1 MIETKKYDLRLVNF
15 IDQLVDRITIEEMA
29 KYTKACELKL
39 PDYYDIDYEL
49 KQLKR
54 NGEYLELSKV
64 AEQVSS
70 TLSDDESIKES
81 LKVIIEDSLYSVNS
95 IVGIKK
101 GISKLDVLNV
111 IENIINNFSFLNN
124 EFSNIVKPIVA
135 TSFFVENFYKSEFK
149 KNKNTNSM
157 ISFIT
162 KYIKEKI
169 SKIDN
174 YTFDDLMKDS
184 NNVIDLI
191 NLVNNIF
198 DSLKQVDYI
207 SESSSTFGINETLV
221 NNGVHE
227 YYSEKFI
234 GNSSQSGYENGY
246 YIYRIKLKSDLIN
259 FIVYTSASSE
269 CSLYK
274 YDEQS
279 LYIQNGIFIPKSVF
293 EKIVDLLPSNIS
305 NAMANYYMFLSG
317 DEVSFSDRD
326 GKKYSFSIDNIHILG
341 LKNDVDILINYFE
354 RIALTNQLDSVLN
367 LEIVECPKDTK
378 LFDGKIDNLL
388 GSLSNVN
395 SSLEERIKS
404 LNNAQGLITDYMTT
418 DSIEHEIELLVYFYS
433 LNNNDVLSVN
443 VGLKEKFLNI
453 ETAKLDVILKD
464 SSYCFGQKFIKEFKT
479 NKRNEY
485 FNKFCLMYNDE
496 KLRKIIVKKYD
507 NIINVQK
514 YLNYMYKSVSKEIV
528 GSLKNSKLTKD
539 QVKTYFL
546 EDVSTKEFSYE
557 TDNSFTDSLNNIYT
571 MKYINDY
578 SYEVYEGTTKLC
590 RILLDSESLEIVK
603 ILEVNSDYRIESSSK
618 RRLKI
623 RKNNEYNEILNVDF
637 EPDKILVNQK
647 NKKMNIF
654 SLADIYM
661 IANYEQIKDGL
672 AVDLSTIT
680 SLINIFKIY
689 DKCLYLNN
697 FNFSVDIS
705 NLFVVDI
712 QKNTEMGFICEM
724 SALNDALYALFDYMD
739 NDGSTH
745 FVSIQDSD
753 SLMLL
758 SSIVSL
764 FPDVINFNGKEYKS
778 IFGFCEKNKDKFSN
792 ILTQTHYDF
801 KKNVVDLEQFINK
814 LKNRSII
821 LRYATSGIVD
831 RTYDVLNS
839 VTNINDMSLFDL
851 VERNL
856 YGCSNALLWL
866 ESSLR
871 NLLVLKI

>member
-49 KQLKR
+49 KQIKR
-54 NGEYLELSKV
+54 NGEYLEISKV
-64 AEQVSS
+64 AEQISS

-101 GISKLDVLNV
+101 EISKLDVLNV

-227 YYSEKFI
+227 YYSEKFD
-234 GNSSQSGYENGY
+234 GNSSQIINLNAD
-246 YIYRIKLKSDLIN
+246 IIFRNKLKSDLIN
-259 FIVYTSASSE
+259 SIVYTSASSE

-378 LFDGKIDNLL
+378 LFDGIGEK
-388 GSLSNVN
+388 SNPY
-395 SSLEERIKS
+395 
-404 LNNAQGLITDYMTT
+404 T
-418 DSIEHEIELLVYFYS
+418 LV
-433 LNNNDVLSVN
+433 
-443 VGLKEKFLNI
+443 
-453 ETAKLDVILKD
+453 
-464 SSYCFGQKFIKEFKT
+464 
-479 NKRNEY
+479 
-485 FNKFCLMYNDE
+485 
-496 KLRKIIVKKYD
+496 
-507 NIINVQK
+507 
-514 YLNYMYKSVSKEIV
+514 
-528 GSLKNSKLTKD
+528 
-539 QVKTYFL
+539 
-546 EDVSTKEFSYE
+546 
-557 TDNSFTDSLNNIYT
+557 
-571 MKYINDY
+571 IND
-578 SYEVYEGTTKLC
+578 G
-590 RILLDSESLEIVK
+590 
-603 ILEVNSDYRIESSSK
+603 IE
-618 RRLKI
+618 
-623 RKNNEYNEILNVDF
+623 
-637 EPDKILVNQK
+637 
-647 NKKMNIF
+647 
-654 SLADIYM
+654 
-661 IANYEQIKDGL
+661 
-672 AVDLSTIT
+672 
-680 SLINIFKIY
+680 
-689 DKCLYLNN
+689 
-697 FNFSVDIS
+697 
-705 NLFVVDI
+705 
-712 QKNTEMGFICEM
+712 
-724 SALNDALYALFDYMD
+724 
-739 NDGSTH
+739 
-745 FVSIQDSD
+745 
-753 SLMLL
+753 
-758 SSIVSL
+758 
-764 FPDVINFNGKEYKS
+764 
-778 IFGFCEKNKDKFSN
+778 
-792 ILTQTHYDF
+792 
-801 KKNVVDLEQFINK
+801 
-814 LKNRSII
+814 
-821 LRYATSGIVD
+821 
-831 RTYDVLNS
+831 
-839 VTNINDMSLFDL
+839 
-851 VERNL
+851 
-856 YGCSNALLWL
+856 
-866 ESSLR
+866 
-871 NLLVLKI
+871 